1 MDVLL
6 AQPVL
11 VAIFDKAFAGI
22 DHKQPLLMVSQCIEG
37 AGVGA
42 LFVDD
47 DDAGRNTGAVEQV
60 GRQTDDPLDIAL
72 LEQVLAD
79 TRLGIAAKQHAVWQD
94 HRTLA
99 GALQALDDVQQ
110 EGVIA
115 VFLWRHAP
123 DKAAELVVLG
133 IEAASPVL
141 VGEGRVGYGKVKGF
155 ELVVALLPLGC
166 SQGVALPDCC
176 SGVVVQDHVH
186 PRQRTGG
193 VVHLLSV
200 NTQSLGAGLVA
211 RLEQQGARTT
221 GGVVDGGILRGLTAD
236 TNHLGQN
243 ARHLGRGVEL
253 PLGLARLGGE
263 VAHQV
268 FVGITQQVI
277 PFGAVGRQIQPLE
290 DSHQLGETVD
300 HLLALAEFVFIVE
313 VGNGDHPLEIVGGGQ
328 RTDDGVDPLANLLA
342 ALERHHVVKARPGWY
357 LDHGVRVALGLV
369 GDVFHK
375 QQGQHIVLVLGG
387 IHPAAQLIAAGPEG
401 GVEFV
406 LLDSHGES
414 GL

>member
-1 MDVLL
+1 M
-6 AQPVL
+6 
-11 VAIFDKAFAGI
+11 
-22 DHKQPLLMVSQCIEG
+22 
-37 AGVGA
+37 
-42 LFVDD
+42 
-47 DDAGRNTGAVEQV
+47 GRG
-60 GRQTDDPLDIAL
+60 
-72 LEQVLAD
+72 
-79 TRLGIAAKQHAVWQD
+79 
-94 HRTLA
+94 
-99 GALQALDDVQQ
+99 
-110 EGVIA
+110 
-115 VFLWRHAP
+115 
-123 DKAAELVVLG
+123 
-133 IEAASPVL
+133 
-141 VGEGRVGYGKVKGF
+141 
-155 ELVVALLPLGC
+155 
-166 SQGVALPDCC
+166 QGVALPDL
-176 SGVVVQDHVH
+176 GGGIVVQDHVH

-200 NTQSLGAGLVA
+200 NTQPLGTRLVT

-236 TNHLGQN
+236 ADHLGQN

-253 PLGLARLGGE
+253 PLGLARLGGK

-277 PFGAVGRQIQPLE
+277 PFGTVGRQIQPLE
-290 DSHQLGETVD
+290 DGHQLGEAVD
-300 HLLALAEFVFIVE
+300 HLLALAEFVFVVE
-313 VGNGDHPLEIVGGGQ
+313 VGNGDHPQIVGSSQ
-328 RTDDGVDPLANLLA
+328 RTDDGVDPLAYLLA
-342 ALERHHVVKARPGWY
+342 ALERHHVVKTRPGWY

-387 IHPAAQLIAAGPEG
+387 IHPAAQLIAASPKG